1 MSGMKIIVCVK
12 VVLDPEAPASLFRV
26 DMEAQKVIPPKGTP
40 PVLNPFD
47 ENALEAALK
56 IKDGSGASITI
67 VSLGKNI
74 PRPVIR
80 KSLATGADSL
90 VLLEDDSFE
99 ELDSYSTA
107 AVLVNAIRK
116 IGDYDLIFCGREAA
130 DTDAG
135 QVGLGIAE
143 MLGIP
148 SVSLASKV
156 IAEDGIFKVERV
168 AADGTET
175 VMVSMPA
182 LVTASSEVGTLR
194 TANLKGIM
202 DAQKKPLTVWTAKD
216 LGISQPQVKKTR
228 LYKLFQPVRE
238 TKCEMVAGNSPEEA
252 AVNLASRLKEARLL

>member
-116 IGDYDLIFCGREAA
+116 IGDYDLIFCGREASVTVRPGA
-130 DTDAG
+130 TA
-135 QVGLGIAE
+135 LTL
-143 MLGIP
+143 MLKDP
-148 SVSLASKV
+148 SPLAK
-156 IAEDGIFKVERV
+156 ARV
-168 AADGTET
+168 MET
-175 VMVSMPA
+175 TPP
-182 LVTASSEVGTLR
+182 LEV
-194 TANLKGIM
+194 
-202 DAQKKPLTVWTAKD
+202 V
-216 LGISQPQVKKTR
+216 
-228 LYKLFQPVRE
+228 
-238 TKCEMVAGNSPEEA
+238 
-252 AVNLASRLKEARLL
+252 